1 MIDKLPPG
9 LGSTHLQ
16 RTEPMRRGERAAK
29 AGREDSRTSGAA
41 TTAPLVPLEGLR
53 RELAGML
60 ESIDP
65 DDAEAFA
72 RARPQLIRAMLLAEL
87 GGMVRDHPELPSL
100 VATLDRDLSGPDMA
114 QRWRA
119 LAEFLRR
126 TP

>member
-9 LGSTHLQ
+9 LGPTHLQ
-16 RTEPMRRGERAAK
+16 RTEPARRGERAAK
-29 AGREDSRTSGAA
+29 TGREQGRASEAGSA
-41 TTAPLVPLEGLR
+41 APLVPLEGLR

-65 DDAEAFA
+65 DDADAFA

-100 VATLDRDLSGPDMA
+100 VATLDRDLSGPDMT

-119 LAEFLRR
+119 LADFLRR

>member
-9 LGSTHLQ
+9 LGPTHLQ
-16 RTEPMRRGERAAK
+16 RTEPVRRGERTAK
-29 AGREDSRTSGAA
+29 AGKEEARTAGASTA
-41 TTAPLVPLEGLR
+41 APLVPLEGLR

-119 LAEFLRR
+119 LADFLRR